1 MEVEELSA
9 RYAVAFLCSPAGVVT
24 QVLRDD
30 LRLSE
35 QAGPGQPLAA
45 LFDLPSAA
53 RFEQFLENI
62 RLRKAAAEWKFK
74 IETPEGSKILH
85 LAGGITGEA
94 LLIVGGLSQQSMTVN
109 FYEALMK
116 VNNEQINML
125 RQLVKEQSLAS
136 RALPRENAIY
146 QQMTTINNE
155 LMTLQ
160 RELAKK
166 NADLDQER
174 ERYRIVSELVSDF
187 AYAFRVGPAGRLE
200 YEWVTDAFERI
211 TGYPAD
217 RLKRP
222 AGFKEIL
229 HPDDREMVEEWV
241 QSLLQ
246 HGREDTC
253 EYRIITRSGQ
263 TRWIQDTNLPV
274 WDPTHSK
281 IIRIYGAA
289 RDITTQHLAQQS
301 LSRAQNDLQ
310 RWAQELEKRNQE
322 ISLLGELSRALQQ
335 APGFEESHQAI
346 RDFGLLL
353 FPNLSGMVL
362 LLDDSSQE
370 SALQRVAEWGYLA
383 PGERI
388 PIASLPINTPP
399 NLFGEIQL
407 WGAPDSGSLNESEY
421 QLATAFADQVSLAY
435 SNQRLRASLR
445 EQAIYDPLTSLY
457 NRRYFFEILERDL
470 QLAVRR
476 REPMSLMMFD
486 LDHFKNVNDTWGHLY
501 GDAVLQAVASLIKSQ
516 IRSEDIACRYG
527 GEEFAAFFP
536 QLPLDGALKRAEQIR
551 QGISELAI
559 TIEGQKIT
567 GISISA
573 GVAAFPDHGHAGLAL
588 LRQADQALYRAKAN
602 GRNRVESA

>member
-94 LLIVGGLSQQSMTVN
+94 LLIVGGLSQQSVTVN